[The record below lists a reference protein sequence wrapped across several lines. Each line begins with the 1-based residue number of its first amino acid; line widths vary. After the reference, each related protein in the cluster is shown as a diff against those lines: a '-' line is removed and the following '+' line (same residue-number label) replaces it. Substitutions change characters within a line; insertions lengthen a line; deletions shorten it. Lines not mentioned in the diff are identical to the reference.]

1 MKTKLI
7 TAPAIEPVSLAEM
20 ELHLRVE
27 SNNIASDLTSTQSIA
42 PGSHAI
48 AAAYSLEGT
57 GVDVLNS
64 QTVVYLVSGTNE
76 ATGTV
81 TAKIQESDDDVTYAD
96 WTGGAFTV
104 VTTSNDNATQE
115 KAYTGSKRY
124 IRVVAT
130 VANAACA
137 FGVDIITSSPYSI
150 EDTYIEDLIKSARRI
165 IELHTGRRF
174 ITQTWELALDEFPSG
189 DRIELPGAPL
199 DATAP
204 ITSIIYYDV
213 DDTAATFSSSYYF
226 ADTYSEPGAV
236 ALNYGDEWPTTVL
249 RPTNGVIIKYVCGYG
264 DEESDVPEMY
274 KQAIKILA
282 AELYERREATDFKHF
297 YELPWSVQQLIGY
310 ERIWMI

>member
-7 TAPAIEPVSLAEM
+7 TPPTIEPVSVAEM
-20 ELHLRVE
+20 ELHLRIE
-27 SNNIASDLTSTQSIA
+27 SNDIASDLTSTQSIA

-57 GVDVLNS
+57 GVDVLDS
-64 QTVVYLVSGTNE
+64 QAVVYLVSGTNE

-81 TAKIQESDDDVTYAD
+81 TAKIQESDDDITYTD

-104 VTTSNDNATQE
+104 VTVSNDNATQE
-115 KAYTGSKRY
+115 KAYTGSKQY
-124 IRVVAT
+124 IRVVVT

-137 FGVDIITSSPYSI
+137 FGVDIITSSPYSV

-165 IELHTGRRF
+165 IELHTGRFF
-174 ITQTWELALDEFPSG
+174 ITQTWELALDEFPGS
-189 DRIELPGAPL
+189 DRIALPGAPL
-199 DATAP
+199 QSTP
-204 ITSIIYYDV
+204 ISIKYYDT
-213 DDTAATFSSSYYF
+213 DGTEATFSSSYYYV
-226 ADTYSEPGAV
+226 DTYAEPGAV
-236 ALNYGDEWPTTVL
+236 VLNYGDSWPTTVL
-249 RPTNGVIIKYVCGYG
+249 RPANGVVIQYTPGYG

-282 AELYERREATDFKHF
+282 AELYEHREATDFKHF

-310 ERIWMI
+310 ERIFSI